1 MEISPLNFQ
10 FALTPED
17 LRSIREAIRRW
28 GKPADCINGFT
39 GAELYRHFERWRQF
53 VETNWADWD
62 ISEYDHDLGCR
73 YWIQVAIEHSSPATR
88 TTLEQQVAP
97 VDALF
102 RKQMRSAKHSKVIE
116 LTPLSQHPYFWESH
130 TIHPEL

>member
-1 MEISPLNFQ
+1 METSPLKFH

-28 GKPADCINGFT
+28 GKPAECIDGFT
-39 GAELYRHFERWRQF
+39 GAELYRHFERWQQF

-62 ISEYDHDLGCR
+62 RSEYDHDIGCR
-73 YWIQVAIEHSSPATR
+73 FWVQLAIENSSPGTH
-88 TTLEQQVAP
+88 TVLEQQVAR
-97 VDALF
+97 VDAPAKRPTILE
-102 RKQMRSAKHSKVIE
+102 SA
-116 LTPLSQHPYFWESH
+116 PLSHHPYFWESH